1 MKPGPEGPLQL
12 QTTQFNF
19 LWSQNV
25 ENLLASE
32 FSRFKGTL
40 SKKSSLDGNKKEPE
54 IASEMYFET
63 LKLIVVMNLKDIR
76 TFDTYNA
83 TWDNLLRSLDTF
95 IN

>member
-1 MKPGPEGPLQL
+1 MDGVKTLKFSWLQ
-12 QTTQFNF
+12 NF
-19 LWSQNV
+19 HDP
-25 ENLLASE
+25 
-32 FSRFKGTL
+32 RFKGTL
-40 SKKSSLDGNKKEPE
+40 SKKSSLDGKKKEPE

-63 LKLIVVMNLKDIR
+63 LKLIFVMKLSDIR